1 MCKTGAEGSVLDEA
15 KNINKSLS
23 ALGNVIA
30 ALADGQVTLS
40 VMIIFINCI
49 KHTYFSGVLVVTVY
63 SLFNKLI
70 NQFHSCPCFKICL

>member
-1 MCKTGAEGSVLDEA
+1 MLDEA

-49 KHTYFSGVLVVTVY
+49 EHTYFSGVLVVTVY

-70 NQFHSCPCFKICL
+70 NFIVVLALKFAYEKYHLLLY

>member
-1 MCKTGAEGSVLDEA
+1 MLDEA

-70 NQFHSCPCFKICL
+70 NFIVVLALKFAYEKYHLLLY